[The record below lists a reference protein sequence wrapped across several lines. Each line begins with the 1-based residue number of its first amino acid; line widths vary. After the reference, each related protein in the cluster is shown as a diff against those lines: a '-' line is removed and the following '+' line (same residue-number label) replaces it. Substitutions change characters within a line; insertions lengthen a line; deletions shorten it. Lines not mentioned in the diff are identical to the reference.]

1 MVSLSLEMSPVL
13 RVSGMRPPSAAGAV
27 ARPASAP
34 SAAAAES
41 PLGTLSPDATISVVG
56 SSRARSTAAARGAK
70 LGAPAGAGDEPSE
83 AGAALSRD
91 SVSPEAPP
99 SVLVRTLDLEPKRA
113 FSDGVVAVELLSC
126 EHSRARLGAQ

>member
-1 MVSLSLEMSPVL
+1 MVSLSLELSLVL

-41 PLGTLSPDATISVVG
+41 PLGTLSPDATISAVG
-56 SSRARSTAAARGAK
+56 SSRARSAAVARGAK

-83 AGAALSRD
+83 ASAALFRVY
-91 SVSPEAPP
+91 VSPEAPP

-113 FSDGVVAVELLSC
+113 FSDGEVALELLSC
-126 EHSRARLGAQ
+126 EHW

>member
-1 MVSLSLEMSPVL
+1 MGSSLLVLSPAL

-34 SAAAAES
+34 SAAVAES
-41 PLGTLSPDATISVVG
+41 SLGTLSPDATITVMG

-70 LGAPAGAGDEPSE
+70 LVAPAGAGDEPSE
-83 AGAALSRD
+83 AGAALSRVSD
-91 SVSPEAPP
+91 SPEAPR

-113 FSDGVVAVELLSC
+113 FSDGVVAVELLFC
-126 EHSRARLGAQ
+126 EHW